1 MPFKKENIVIMLTN
15 MKSKSGKPNHKT
27 SWEPVAAW
35 YDEMLKGDD
44 TYQEKVILPNLLRIL
59 PATPGKK
66 ILDIACGQGFFSK
79 VYAAGGASVLGVD
92 LSRELIKRAKSAESP
107 NLKFEVGNANRL
119 SAPDK
124 SFDGAILV
132 LALQNIKDM
141 TGVIKEAYRV
151 LVQSG
156 KLVIV
161 INHPAFRIL
170 KASAW
175 GFDEQN
181 KIQYRRIDKY
191 GIPFEVEVD
200 MTPGAISEKN
210 KVHTVSFHR
219 SIQDY
224 FKALV
229 NAGFCVTGLEEWI
242 SHKQSEPGPR
252 ALAEDIARKE
262 FPMFM
267 AIVAEKLKS

>member
-1 MPFKKENIVIMLTN
+1 MKKIP
-15 MKSKSGKPNHKT
+15 SKKTHIKT

-35 YDEMLKGDD
+35 YDEMLKGED
-44 TYQEKVILPNLLRIL
+44 TYQSKVVLPNLLRIL
-59 PATPGKK
+59 PPTPGKK

-92 LSRELIKRAKSAESP
+92 ISKELIKRAKLSVDNLGAQSRIRESE
-107 NLKFEVGNANRL
+107 NLKFEVGNANKL
-119 SAPDK
+119 SVHDK

-141 TGVIKEAYRV
+141 GGVIKEAYRV
-151 LVQSG
+151 LVQGG

-161 INHPAFRIL
+161 LNHPAFRVL

-175 GFDEQN
+175 DFDEEK

-200 MTPGAISEKN
+200 MTPGARGEED
-210 KVHTVSFHR
+210 KVHTMSFHR
-219 SIQDY
+219 PIQDY

-252 ALAEDIARKE
+252 ALAEDTARKE

-267 AIVAEKLKS
+267 TIVAEKK

>member
-1 MPFKKENIVIMLTN
+1 MKK
-15 MKSKSGKPNHKT
+15 SNHKT

-35 YDEMLKGDD
+35 YDEMLRGED
-44 TYQEKVILPNLLRIL
+44 TYQSKVVLPNLLRIL

-92 LSRELIKRAKSAESP
+92 ISKELIKRAKQNEGE
-107 NLKFEVGNANRL
+107 NLKFEVGNATKIF
-119 SAPDK
+119 APDK

-141 TGVIKEAYRV
+141 AGVIKEAYRV
-151 LVQSG
+151 LVQGG

-161 INHPAFRIL
+161 LNHPAFRIL
-170 KASAW
+170 KASSW
-175 GFDEQN
+175 QYDTEQE
-181 KIQYRRIDKY
+181 IQYRRIDKY
-191 GIPFEVEVD
+191 GTPFEVEVD
-200 MTPGAISEKN
+200 MTPGAKLEEE

-219 SIQDY
+219 PIQDY
-224 FKALV
+224 FKAIV
-229 NAGFCVTGLEEWI
+229 NAGFCVMGLEEWV
-242 SHKQSEPGPR
+242 SHKQSEFGPR
-252 ALAEDIARKE
+252 SLAENIARKE

-267 AIVAEKLKS
+267 TIVAEKR